1 MNQQQQQGLY
11 DAFSS
16 AYQGSPAAA
25 GTGSWRNRMAGDRM
39 QEFASQ
45 LTSTTGM
52 PNGTNGAEQDAMD
65 TAGSSMVSGEW
76 ARGLGAVSSQNTQ
89 LMNIGSAG
97 VSSLQGVKN
106 AKTMADMQAQSAQ
119 QQANA
124 SMLSSGLSAFGSI
137 AGAFKA
143 GGAFGS
149 SKPSGS
155 FQPSA
160 SLTDKANSYGSR
172 AFSSSFSSPSSAFR
186 YS

>member
-16 AYQGSPAAA
+16 AYQSSPAAA
-25 GTGSWRNRMAGDRM
+25 GTGSWRSRMAGDRM

-52 PNGTNGAEQDAMD
+52 PNGTNGAEQDAMEA
-65 TAGSSMVSGEW
+65 AGSSMVSGEW

-89 LMNIGSAG
+89 LMGVGSAG
-97 VSSLQGVKN
+97 VSSLQSVKN
-106 AKTMADMQAQSAQ
+106 AKTMADLQAQSAR

-124 SMLSSGLSAFGSI
+124 SMLSSGLNAFGSI
-137 AGAFKA
+137 AGALKA

-149 SKPSGS
+149 STRAASAPVRKAASSVRSAASG
-155 FQPSA
+155 
-160 SLTDKANSYGSR
+160 LG
-172 AFSSSFSSPSSAFR
+172 R
-186 YS
+186 YF